1 MSIHEVIITSIHD
14 VIPLITAFAS
24 YAWPVTV
31 LILASLFRKPIAR
44 RIEQIKRL
52 KIGENVIEFGGALS
66 DRLFFKGTD
75 EAPAGQETVKQLSSP
90 SGPQWGKVG
99 NVFWLGG
106 DLIATAQ
113 STLRG
118 APKEIIRQALAQSY
132 HHISELG
139 LPDSPPAKEI
149 SLLQSELAI
158 LPETALDRAWRG
170 AFAERIYGVTR
181 MMDGLLRKQQ
191 PGYRA
196 NPQS

>member
-1 MSIHEVIITSIHD
+1 MSIHDVIVTSIHD

-31 LILASLFRKPIAR
+31 LILALLFRKPIER

-52 KIGENVIEFGGALS
+52 KIGENAIEFGGALS
-66 DRLFFKGTD
+66 DRLFLKGADETPTD
-75 EAPAGQETVKQLSSP
+75 QESAKQLSPP
-90 SGPQWGKVG
+90 SGPRWGNVG

-106 DLIATAQ
+106 DLVATAQ

-139 LPDSPPAKEI
+139 LPDSTPAKEI
-149 SLLQSELAI
+149 SLLQSELAT

-191 PGYRA
+191 PGYRP